1 MNLARRPL
9 KTITEMRR
17 LLPGEAEMLSNKQ
30 LGHRS
35 HQQRLTREHLR
46 TVTFSNGIAEVHVSV
61 IASTDLKAVQEALGH
76 ADIKTTS
83 IYTHLVRQA
92 MKRQLQ
98 EHAL

>member
-35 HQQRLTREHLR
+35 PQQRLTREHLR

-61 IASTDLKAVQEALGH
+61 IASTDLKAVQKARRTKRLATSWKAKKI
-76 ADIKTTS
+76 ADKKGLRP
-83 IYTHLVRQA
+83 YTGRQ
-92 MKRQLQ
+92 K
-98 EHAL
+98 